1 MTDPL
6 FPSNPDP
13 RDAEIARLRKNIAT
27 LLQNLGDPGFCGSK
41 TGGGCGQEIWWV
53 KTRAG
58 KAAPMN
64 ADGSSHFGTCEF
76 ARNFRKGSAL
86 NKELAK

>member
-1 MTDPL
+1 MTDAL
-6 FPSNPDP
+6 FEDETDP
-13 RDAEIARLRKNIAT
+13 RDTELARLRKNIAT
-27 LLQNLGDPGFCGSK
+27 LLQNLGDPGFCGK
-41 TGGGCGQEIWWV
+41 HGNGCGQEIWWV

-76 ARNFRKGSAL
+76 ARNFRKGGA
-86 NKELAK
+86 A